1 MTISGERCAVE
12 RYLPWDVLDKF
23 SNSGHRR
30 TLRRGRGYIEC
41 RAPLKAAR
49 LSGGKAQEGSFTECC
64 PPVERCAENE
74 HCAIERC
81 LSGDV
86 VDRLW
91 HVDAALASVALGG
104 AALGTVVQ
112 FSAAV

>member
-12 RYLPWDVLDKF
+12 RYLPWDVLDKL

-41 RAPLKAAR
+41 RAPSKAAR
-49 LSGGKAQEGSFTECC
+49 FFGGKARG
-64 PPVERCAENE
+64 CAEDE

-91 HVDAALASVALGG
+91 HVDAAVDAALASVALGG

-112 FSAAV
+112 FSAAA